1 MIVQCAVLSYKCIF
15 NAGTMGF
22 IPRPPHPP
30 MGSMYSLDLD
40 RTVTK
45 HLSGVYISNGL
56 AWTGDNKTM
65 FYIDSPPKKVYAFDF
80 DLENGTVSRS
90 MATCLVVFCVFYWY
104 ML

>member
-1 MIVQCAVLSYKCIF
+1 MQCSDICIV

-80 DLENGTVSRS
+80 DLENGTVSKS
-90 MATCLVVFCVFYWY
+90 EHVELCFVCFTVIY